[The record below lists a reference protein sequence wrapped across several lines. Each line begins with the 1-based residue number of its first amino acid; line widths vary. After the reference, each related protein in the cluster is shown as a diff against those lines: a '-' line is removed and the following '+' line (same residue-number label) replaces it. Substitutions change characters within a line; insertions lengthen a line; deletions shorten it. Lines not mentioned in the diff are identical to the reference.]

1 MPVRKL
7 SGSDVRSMFLRYF
20 EQHGHKIVRS
30 SSLVPAND
38 PTLLFTNA
46 GMNQFKDVFLG
57 IEKRDYA
64 RATSSQKCVRAGGKH
79 NDLENV
85 GFTNRHHTFFEML
98 GNFSFGDYFK
108 KDAIA
113 FAWELVTSPEWFGIP
128 KDKLF
133 ATIFKGEQGIA
144 RDDEA
149 YEHWIATGVAPERI
163 YEFGMKDN
171 FWMMGDTGPCG
182 PCSEIHYDMGSA
194 ASDAGHADC
203 PFGCECGRYVEIWN
217 LVFMQFDKQP
227 DGTMRPLPKP
237 SIDTGAGLER
247 VTAVMQ
253 GVISNYDTDLFVPLI
268 KRAAELTGVSL
279 HQEKMREDIEQ
290 IYDQAASLRVIA
302 DHARASTFLI
312 SDGVLPSNEG
322 RGYVLRKIIRR
333 AIRHGRLLGQKKPF
347 LYEMVFAVRDRM
359 KDAYPELVENAGRI
373 TETVRGEE
381 TRFARTL
388 DVGLKQLDSA
398 IVASVLE
405 AWESFWPELVQRASL
420 TEAERNEYEELNLQ
434 LRIGSW
440 DRLPEAVASFASLL
454 RWTQHP
460 ATLSGEKAFKLYDTF
475 GLPRDFIEDACRD
488 TGILFD
494 AAGFAAS
501 MEEQRKRAQASW
513 KGGAKATASPL
524 YQSLPRTEFEGYH
537 KTLSTGAEVLA
548 IIKPHDGTG
557 VGAQELKP
565 GERGEIVLDHTP
577 FYADAGGQVGDVGW
591 LYGEDHNTIVAEVE
605 GVTYPVQG
613 VRAHRVIAKQPI
625 HVGDKVD
632 AMVNDEVRRATM
644 RNHTGT
650 HLLHAALRE
659 VLGKHVKQAGSL
671 VDPAHLRFDFSHF
684 ASLDD
689 EELQD
694 IEDLANREVLRNDRV
709 EVIEDVPIDV
719 AVNEYKAM
727 ALFGEKYG
735 DRVRVIRI
743 GDFSTELCGGTHT
756 SATGEVGLIK
766 ILKEGS
772 VSSGVRR
779 LEAVTGEGSLRHFRR
794 DHQLEQEAARLIGI
808 AQKRDKLAV
817 QLVGAEQKRMD
828 DANRAV
834 AAEQKKMED
843 ANRAVAAAHKEME
856 NAESAVAEAVEL
868 SSALRHAFEKRDE
881 EIKRLKRELDQVR
894 MKSASTSVQSAA
906 ENVREVKGI
915 KVLTTRADNLE
926 RAQLRVLIDNLR
938 NKLGSGVVV
947 LGSVSDGKVALI
959 VGVTKDLTSRVQA
972 GKIIA
977 EVAKKVGGSGGGRP
991 DMAEAGGKDPAALDA
1006 ALAESYNVVERLLQ

>member
-1 MPVRKL
+1 MPIRKL
-7 SGSDVRSMFLRYF
+7 TGSDVRSMFLRYF

-57 IEKRDYA
+57 IEKRDYS
-64 RATSSQKCVRAGGKH
+64 RATTSQKCVRAGGKH

-113 FAWELVTSPEWFGIP
+113 FAWELVTSPDWYGIP

-149 YEHWIATGVAPERI
+149 YEHWRATLEKDDVPLDRI
-163 YEFGMKDN
+163 YEMGMKDN

-182 PCSEIHYDMGSA
+182 PCSELHYDMGPE
-194 ASDAGHADC
+194 ASDAGHTDC
-203 PFGCECGRYVEIWN
+203 QFGCECGRYVEIWN

-227 DGTMRPLPKP
+227 DGEMRPLPKP

-253 GVISNYDTDLFVPLI
+253 GVISNYDTDLFAPLI
-268 KRAAELTGVSL
+268 KRAAELTGASL
-279 HQEKMREDIEQ
+279 DIELKKE
-290 IYDQAASLRVIA
+290 DEEERRHQAASLRVIA

-312 SDGVLPSNEG
+312 SDGVVPANEG

-333 AIRHGRLLGQKKPF
+333 AIRHGRLLGQEKPF
-347 LYEMVFAVRDRM
+347 LFEMVFAVRDLM
-359 KDAYPELVENAGRI
+359 KDAYPELVETANRVS
-373 TETVRGEE
+373 ETIKGEE
-381 TRFARTL
+381 TRFAHTL
-388 DVGLKQLDSA
+388 DVGMSELDRL
-398 IVASVLE
+398 ITEVTKLHH
-405 AWESFWPELVQRASL
+405 
-420 TEAERNEYEELNLQ
+420 EAEGIMYAHQAGKLIDYLKSGGTASPYFHERGLESVPDIAAECLKKP
-434 LRIGSW
+434 IS
-440 DRLPEAVASFASLL
+440 LP
-454 RWTQHP
+454 
-460 ATLSGEKAFKLYDTF
+460 GERAFKLYDTF

-488 TGILFD
+488 AGIQFDSAGFD
-494 AAGFAAS
+494 AA
-501 MEEQRKRAQASW
+501 MDEQRKRAQASW
-513 KGGAKATASPL
+513 KGGSKASANPEFL
-524 YQSLPRTEFEGYH
+524 KFDRTEFEGYH
-537 KTLSTGAEVLA
+537 LTYLKDAIVRGIFIPGGPLTRVLRA
-548 IIKPHDGTG
+548 G
-557 VGAQELKP
+557 QE
-565 GERGEIVLDHTP
+565 GEIILDRTP
-577 FYADAGGQVGDVGW
+577 FYAESGGQVGDVGW
-591 LYGEDHNTIVAEVE
+591 LLDSEGNTIVADVL
-605 GVTYPVQG
+605 GCFMPVQG
-613 VRAHRVIAKQPI
+613 VRFH
-625 HVGDKVD
+625 KVKARAD
-632 AMVNDEVRRATM
+632 IEVSDLVSPKVNDEIRRATM

-650 HLLHAALRE
+650 HLLHAALRN
-659 VLGKHVKQAGSL
+659 VLGTHVKQAGSL
-671 VDPAHLRFDFSHF
+671 VDPKHLRFDFSHF
-684 ASLDD
+684 ASVGD

-694 IEDLANREVLRNDRV
+694 IEDLANKEVLRNDRV

-719 AVNEYKAM
+719 AVNEYHAM

-756 SATGEVGLIK
+756 AATGEIGLIK
-766 ILKEGS
+766 VLKEGS

-779 LEAVTGEGSLRHFRR
+779 LEAVTGENSLQHFRK
-794 DHQLEQEAARLIGI
+794 DHQLEEAAHPYLQSLTFKDELHPIEYVGGKVGRTREVSRQSPRVALIE
-808 AQKRDKLAV
+808 AFKERD
-817 QLVGAEQKRMD
+817 D
-828 DANRAV
+828 
-834 AAEQKKMED
+834 
-843 ANRAVAAAHKEME
+843 
-856 NAESAVAEAVEL
+856 
-868 SSALRHAFEKRDE
+868 
-881 EIKRLKRELDQVR
+881 EIKRLKRELDQAR

-906 ENVREVKGI
+906 ENVREVKGV
-915 KVLTTRADNLE
+915 KVLATRADNLE

-991 DMAEAGGKDPAALDA
+991 DMAEAGGKDPAALDS
-1006 ALAESYNVVERLLQ
+1006 ALAESYGVVEHLLP

>member
-1 MPVRKL
+1 MLTGSEIRRK
-7 SGSDVRSMFLRYF
+7 FLDF
-20 EQHGHKIVRS
+20 FVHKGHKEVHS

-57 IEKRDYA
+57 LEKRDYS
-64 RATSSQKCVRAGGKH
+64 RATTSQKCVRAGGKH

-133 ATIFKGEQGIA
+133 ATIFKGENGIA

-163 YEFGMKDN
+163 YELGMKDN

-182 PCSEIHYDMGSA
+182 PCSEIHYDMGPT
-194 ASDAGHADC
+194 ASDAGHTDC
-203 PFGCECGRYVEIWN
+203 QFGCECGRYVEIWN

-227 DGTMRPLPKP
+227 DGKFTPLPKP

-268 KRAAELTGVSL
+268 KRAAELTGASL
-279 HQEKMREDIEQ
+279 ETELKKEDEEERHH
-290 IYDQAASLRVIA
+290 QAASLRVIA
-302 DHARASTFLI
+302 DHARASTFLS
-312 SDGVLPSNEG
+312 SDGVVPTNEG

-333 AIRHGRLLGQKKPF
+333 AIRHGRLLGQDKPF
-347 LYEMVFAVRDRM
+347 LFEMVFAVRDLM
-359 KDAYPELVENAGRI
+359 KDAYPELVESANRVAEMI
-373 TETVRGEE
+373 KGEE

-388 DVGLKQLDSA
+388 NVGLTLLEVGFNELIFLNGAKALDAQLQIIVSDLQRLADSDA
-398 IVASVLE
+398 AFRTAVSQVIEQWQEIHRQLI
-405 AWESFWPELVQRASL
+405 QQ
-420 TEAERNEYEELNLQ
+420 LQ
-434 LRIGSW
+434 LLMKAYDSLRERSQTKPRLHRDELIAAGFSGLRALLERSSGAVTVTENSW
-440 DRLPEAVASFASLL
+440 TRFSPDPI
-454 RWTQHP
+454 P
-460 ATLSGEKAFKLYDTF
+460 ATIAESLREVRRVATPTLPGEMAFKLYDTE
-475 GLPRDFIEDACRD
+475 GLPRDFMEDICRD
-488 TGILFD
+488 VGIRFD
-494 AAGFAAS
+494 AAGFDAA
-501 MEEQRKRAQASW
+501 MEEQRERARASW
-513 KGGAKATASPL
+513 KGGSKASASPA
-524 YQSLPRTEFEGYH
+524 YQALPHTVFEGYR
-537 KTLSTGAEVLA
+537 KTLSTGCEVLA
-548 IIKPHDGTG
+548 IIKPHNGTG

-591 LYGEDHNTIVAEVE
+591 LYGEDHNTVVAEVE

-632 AMVNDEVRRATM
+632 AVVNDEVRRATM

-650 HLLHAALRE
+650 HLLHAALRN

-735 DRVRVIRI
+735 DV
-743 GDFSTELCGGTHT
+743 
-756 SATGEVGLIK
+756 
-766 ILKEGS
+766 
-772 VSSGVRR
+772 
-779 LEAVTGEGSLRHFRR
+779 
-794 DHQLEQEAARLIGI
+794 
-808 AQKRDKLAV
+808 
-817 QLVGAEQKRMD
+817 
-828 DANRAV
+828 
-834 AAEQKKMED
+834 
-843 ANRAVAAAHKEME
+843 
-856 NAESAVAEAVEL
+856 
-868 SSALRHAFEKRDE
+868 
-881 EIKRLKRELDQVR
+881 
-894 MKSASTSVQSAA
+894 
-906 ENVREVKGI
+906 
-915 KVLTTRADNLE
+915 
-926 RAQLRVLIDNLR
+926 
-938 NKLGSGVVV
+938 
-947 LGSVSDGKVALI
+947 DG
-959 VGVTKDLTSRVQA
+959 
-972 GKIIA
+972 
-977 EVAKKVGGSGGGRP
+977 
-991 DMAEAGGKDPAALDA
+991 
-1006 ALAESYNVVERLLQ
+1006 